1 MISETVTIDGRG
13 IVQSVR
19 FGPTAVAVQFEFV
32 DGSAL
37 VEFEGE
43 PVGIEQLR
51 GPGSI
56 EVFRHAMARPPE
68 VGQGMRVAFTFS
80 RERRA

>member
-1 MISETVTIDGRG
+1 MSSETVTIDGRG
-13 IVQSVR
+13 VVQSVR
-19 FGPTAVAVQFEFV
+19 LGPTAAAVEFEFY

-43 PVGIEQLR
+43 PLGIEQLR

-56 EVFRHAMARPPE
+56 QVLRRAMRHTPKPGE
-68 VGQGMRVAFTFS
+68 DIRVAFTFS
-80 RERRA
+80 RERGT